1 MSQHTMK
8 HITGDD
14 ETERTWVVTYEYTPY
29 RAATR
34 LDPAEGDVYEFLS
47 ATWNGVTL
55 DADDWA
61 AVHGVNWD
69 AVEQEAREQ
78 HGNEDD
84 RAREQDERDNGPRDE
99 AWMSARGMDL

>member
-1 MSQHTMK
+1 MSQRTMK
-8 HITGDD
+8 YITGDD

-29 RAATR
+29 RPATR

-47 ATWNGVTL
+47 ATCNGVTL

-61 AVHGVNWD
+61 AAHGVDWD

-78 HGNEDD
+78 HGT
-84 RAREQDERDNGPRDE
+84 RRTALARRTN
-99 AWMSARGMDL
+99 AKTVRGTRFG